1 MATRRQVYEKDGA
14 PRHVHLADWLHAKAV
29 IKDEV
34 LTLLRRPKKSVT
46 KRKRVSLGGQL
57 LTHEKLKAAGDVP
70 LARGAKPRTPT
81 AALPGNMEI
90 PPDPTMHSAVA
101 TTANLQD
108 IVTLVV
114 V

>member
-1 MATRRQVYEKDGA
+1 MATRLKVYEKNGV
-14 PRHVHLADWLHAKAV
+14 PRHVDLADWLHAKAV
-29 IKDEV
+29 IEDEV
-34 LTLLRRPKKSVT
+34 LTLPCRPKKSVM
-46 KRKRVSLGGQL
+46 KRKRASLGGQL

-81 AALPGNMEI
+81 AASPGNMEI
-90 PPDPTMHSAVA
+90 PPDPTMQSAVA

-108 IVTLVV
+108 IFTSVV